1 MKCDWSSFL
10 NPSFIFKVV
19 YPATTHSEGN
29 GERDE
34 IRTSTTGEL
43 WQREAFFFF
52 FYRHTPLRGK
62 KIAAVGAVCELGG
75 SACREWT
82 GLLSRQQRRW
92 GTRLGAPAGHCGCFR
107 LTEQETVRTS
117 AARDANL
124 DQNVLQLVRWGRS
137 NAVLQADWFRTKRK
151 RFALWWITV
160 GPRLDWYQVGFISH
174 WMDRVCGKKK
184 QTFRYF
190 PTVALVC

>member
-29 GERDE
+29 GERDDK
-34 IRTSTTGEL
+34 RTSTTGEL

-52 FYRHTPLRGK
+52 LSPHTFTRK
-62 KIAAVGAVCELGG
+62 KNSGGRRCVWVRRLCLPGVDRIAKQAAAAV
-75 SACREWT
+75 RN
-82 GLLSRQQRRW
+82 
-92 GTRLGAPAGHCGCFR
+92 
-107 LTEQETVRTS
+107 S

-137 NAVLQADWFRTKRK
+137 NAVLQADWFRSKRK

-174 WMDRVCGKKK
+174 WMDRVCGSKKK
-184 QTFRYF
+184 KPFRYF